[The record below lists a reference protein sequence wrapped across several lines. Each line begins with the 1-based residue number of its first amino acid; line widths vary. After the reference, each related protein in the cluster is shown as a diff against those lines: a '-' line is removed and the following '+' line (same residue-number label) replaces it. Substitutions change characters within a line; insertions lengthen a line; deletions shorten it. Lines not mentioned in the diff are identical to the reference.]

1 LRHLRSYAELLT
13 MRYEAG
19 FRLSLPP
26 EDTITDAR
34 IPPMSLQLLVEN
46 ALKHNRASV
55 TDPLKVDIIVH
66 PQYIEVRNNL
76 QPLSIPEPGAGIGL
90 SNLNQRYRI
99 LLGKDVDI
107 IRTNTEF
114 IIQLPLP

>member
-1 LRHLRSYAELLT
+1 